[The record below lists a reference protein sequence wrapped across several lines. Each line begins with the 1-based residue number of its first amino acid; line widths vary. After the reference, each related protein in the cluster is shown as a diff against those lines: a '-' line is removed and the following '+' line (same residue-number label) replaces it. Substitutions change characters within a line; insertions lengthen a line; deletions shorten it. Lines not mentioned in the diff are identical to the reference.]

1 MFKFKIFKKIEIAFL
16 NLLYFKFIIIN
27 SISFFVINVG
37 RIVVFFYDAV
47 SNICKF
53 LYYALMN
60 MLHYICFIIKN
71 QGLIIKKFRND
82 IY

>member
-37 RIVVFFYDAV
+37 RIVVFFYDVV

-60 MLHYICFIIKN
+60 MLHYICNYQEVQK
-71 QGLIIKKFRND
+71 
-82 IY
+82 